1 MPNACT
7 GRENALEAMRILAE
21 AARNVDQA
29 MKVLV
34 DAVRVFLEAVEGFM
48 SFTLCR
54 LLKVQA
60 VNVLVEPLDCFRGH
74 ENLVEAVSD
83 YGSPGREKIILEA
96 LRFLIEAMNLILEV
110 YRTTAQAKKFR

>member
-34 DAVRVFLEAVEGFM
+34 DAVRVFLEAVEG
-48 SFTLCR
+48 L
-54 LLKVQA
+54 
-60 VNVLVEPLDCFRGH
+60 
-74 ENLVEAVSD
+74 
-83 YGSPGREKIILEA
+83 
-96 LRFLIEAMNLILEV
+96 
-110 YRTTAQAKKFR
+110 